1 MRRNFLRATLGAL
14 AGLVVASATPAFAQ
28 SAPTKIRFTLDWRFQ
43 GVHSWYYLAQEKGY
57 FKAEG
62 LDVTIDQGE
71 GSAATVTRIMSG
83 AYDAGFG
90 DMNAIIQQAAA
101 RPGEQ
106 PVMVYMIY
114 NQPPFGIV
122 TKANGPIKSVK
133 DIEGKKL
140 GGPAGSATT
149 RMFPAFAKANGID
162 ASKVEILNMQP
173 NLQEQMLIQGQV
185 DGSLIFTLT
194 SYMNLVGMRQD
205 PDKDFRWITFGDHG
219 IDVYSNGVMVSQKLV
234 KENPKAVEGLVR
246 AVNRAMREAM
256 ANPAEAMKVM
266 TKVEPLFD
274 ASIEARRVQYAM
286 RTVMIGDEVR
296 KNGLGDV
303 DDARMTR
310 AIGTVAE
317 AFSLPRQPAASEVF
331 NRSFL
336 PPRAEREAPALTN

>member
-1 MRRNFLRATLGAL
+1 
-14 AGLVVASATPAFAQ
+14 
-28 SAPTKIRFTLDWRFQ
+28 KIRFTLDWRFQ
-43 GVHSWYYLAQEKGY
+43 GVHAWYYVAQEKGY

-71 GSAATVTRIMSG
+71 GSSATVTRIMSG

-122 TKANGPIKSVK
+122 AKASGPIKSVK
-133 DIEGKKL
+133 DIEGRKL
-140 GGPAGSATT
+140 GGPAGSAAT

-162 ASKVEILNMQP
+162 PAKVEILNMQP

-205 PDKDFRWITFGDHG
+205 PDKDFRWITFGEAG
-219 IDVYSNGVMVSQKLV
+219 IDVYSNGVMVSPRLLKD
-234 KENPKAVEGLVR
+234 NPKAVEGLVR
-246 AVNRAMREAM
+246 AVNRAMREVM
-256 ANPAEAMKVM
+256 TNPADAMKVM

-274 ASIEARRVQYAM
+274 AGIEARRVQYAM
-286 RTVMIGDEVR
+286 RTVMISDEVR
-296 KNGLGDV
+296 RNGLGDV

-310 AIGTVAE
+310 AIATVAE
-317 AFSLPRQPAASEVF
+317 SFALPRTPAAGEVF

-336 PPRAEREAPALTN
+336 PPRAEREAPALVN